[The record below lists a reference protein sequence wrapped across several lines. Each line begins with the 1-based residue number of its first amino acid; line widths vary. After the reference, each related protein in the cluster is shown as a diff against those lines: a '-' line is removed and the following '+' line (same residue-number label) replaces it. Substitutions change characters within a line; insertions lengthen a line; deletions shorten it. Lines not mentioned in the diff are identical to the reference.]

1 MENDCKEDEVDC
13 SVCGQ
18 ESTCIKDKSDRIACT
33 GCGPGKSISFYMLYI
48 TEKTCIRY
56 NYTTITLAEI
66 CYILFI
72 FILTYIIIK
81 EKDDLSDNTYL
92 KKKN

>member
-18 ESTCIKDKSDRIACT
+18 GSTCIKDKSDRIACT

-48 TEKTCIRY
+48 TEKTCIR
-56 NYTTITLAEI
+56 YTTITLAEI